1 LNPVISDIN
10 QTYGFSLQNQN
21 LIIEDEHIY
30 NFQNN
35 NKEKK
40 KIIIGYVK
48 NNKIININCKNN
60 CNENNNNL
68 CKNCLI
74 LKKKLEKRINDH
86 LEDINDK
93 KKIKLIMEQ
102 KNLYNITPNY
112 LKLIQ
117 KNYDLMIS
125 EKPYV
130 IDDFIK
136 KYLELKKQNFEKS
149 FLFRFI
155 FSIFKNFNKKNGKR
169 YSEELLLF
177 YKYLNLIGG
186 KKCCEFI
193 SKNLVGPNLSTIKN
207 LKYETSEND
216 INEIK
221 IISSSEI
228 DSIIHL
234 MKSKNEFKLILA
246 YDKIELND
254 IIDEIGGKLY
264 NSKNIKNYRDLLEQN
279 DVEIFNEVCEVIAT
293 FMNGSHCFNFCSI
306 PCSKKMG
313 FKSFFETFSK
323 IIIKIENK
331 FNDRMKILY
340 PSESNT
346 VSCDV
351 IISDCGD
358 QSDKFPDVKKN

>member
-1 LNPVISDIN
+1 LNLVNDDN

-21 LIIEDEHIY
+21 LIIDSDLNVY

-40 KIIIGYVK
+40 KIKIAEFK
-48 NNKIININCKNN
+48 NNKIININCKNG
-60 CNENNNNL
+60 CIENNL
-68 CKNCLI
+68 CKLCLI

-86 LEDINDK
+86 LEDIKDK

-117 KNYDLMIS
+117 NNYDLLLS
-125 EKPYV
+125 EQPYV

-136 KYLELKKQNFEKS
+136 KYISLKKNHNFENT
-149 FLFRFI
+149 FLHRFI
-155 FSIFKNFNKKNGKR
+155 YSTFKNFNKKNGKR
-169 YSEELLLF
+169 YSNEIKLF
-177 YKYLNLIGG
+177 YKYLHLIGG

-193 SKNLVGPNLSTIKN
+193 SKNLFGPNLSTIKN
-207 LKYETSEND
+207 LKYETSENE

-234 MKSKNEFKLILA
+234 MESKKEFKLILA
-246 YDKIELND
+246 YDKIELTD
-254 IIDEIGGKLY
+254 IIDEIDGKLY

-279 DVEIFNEVCEVIAT
+279 DIEIFNEVCEVIAT

-340 PSESNT
+340 PSESNI

-358 QSDKFPDVKKN
+358 QSDKFPDVKKK